1 MNAEVRPIVELLR
14 GRRIVALTGAGCST
28 ESGIPDYRG
37 PTAAPRD
44 PRRTP
49 MQYRSFVDDPAA
61 RARYWARSH
70 VGWRRIA
77 GARPNAAHFAL
88 AALERA
94 GHLVGTVT
102 QNVDGL
108 HQAAGSARLIE
119 LHGALRR
126 VVCLGCGAH
135 EDRAA
140 VQDRITRLNG
150 PPPAVDGQ
158 ADAELRP
165 DGDAAVDP
173 ADGFVVPTCLQC
185 GGVLKPDVV
194 FFGENVPRATVD
206 AAYAWLAEADAV
218 LVVGSSLTVFS
229 GYRFVLRAAE
239 RGLPVG
245 IVNLGQT
252 RGDAIAAVRVDAAAG
267 AALQALAGALVVAR
281 GGSDRSG
288 GSTSTRPV
296 RN

>member
-1 MNAEVRPIVELLR
+1 MEELAALLT
-14 GRRIVALTGAGCST
+14 GRRTFALVGAGCST

-44 PRRTP
+44 PKRAP
-49 MQYRSFVDDPAA
+49 MQYRSFVDDPVA

-70 VGWRRIA
+70 VGWNRIA

-88 AALERA
+88 ADLERR

-119 LHGALRR
+119 LHGALDR
-126 VVCLGCGAH
+126 VVCLGCRGI
-135 EDRAA
+135 EPRAS

-150 PPPAVDGQ
+150 PPLAVDAL

-165 DGDAAVDP
+165 DGDAVVDP
-173 ADGFVVPTCLQC
+173 ADGFVVPACLRC

-206 AAYAWLAEADAV
+206 AAYAWLADADAV
-218 LVVGSSLTVFS
+218 LIVGSSLTVFS

-245 IVNLGQT
+245 IVNRGQT
-252 RGDAIAAVRVDAAAG
+252 RADGLAAVRVDASAG
-267 AALQALAGALVVAR
+267 EALTALVRALPAR
-281 GGSDRSG
+281 DQIGEGSS
-288 GSTSTRPV
+288 SAMK
-296 RN
+296 